1 MQQQPTHPNPRLQPK
16 YKIVCSKDDVILK
29 RESHPPDSANSG
41 PGPSKNTFII
51 DFEINN
57 SRIDLERFCNFNIF
71 KLMFELNREDAIQDL
86 HMTDHD
92 DVNHIKDMLLIFKRK
107 GGDIGIK
114 QKYMSVCLTLN
125 TTTTKTTTTTTSE
138 YYDPESESASNFIFE
153 CVDLDPMQQP
163 PNPHDIGVVDLSHA
177 ERICDIG
184 AVFCMS
190 LLGRTRIRVQFMFSV
205 PAPTKQQPSYIENS
219 LGMVMKK
226 ILSRVKTFIEQM

>member
-1 MQQQPTHPNPRLQPK
+1 MHSPQQSR
-16 YKIVCSKDDVILK
+16 YKILCSKNDVILK
-29 RESHPPDSANSG
+29 RELQNDNNNNNNNNNNNTAS
-41 PGPSKNTFII
+41 NTFVI

-86 HMTDHD
+86 CITDRGD
-92 DVNHIKDMLLIFKRK
+92 SDGNINNVKDVLLVFKRK
-107 GGDIGIK
+107 GDDVGIK
-114 QKYMSVCLTLN
+114 QKYMNLRLTL
-125 TTTTKTTTTTTSE
+125 TTTTAASTSTAT
-138 YYDPESESASNFIFE
+138 SAFASNFVFE
-153 CVDLDPMQQP
+153 CVDAELDAG
-163 PNPHDIGVVDLSHA
+163 NGTGIDLSRA

-190 LLGRTRIRVQFMFSV
+190 LLDRNRLRMQFMFSV
-205 PAPTKQQPSYIENS
+205 PTSPATKRQPSYIENS

>member
-1 MQQQPTHPNPRLQPK
+1 MQQQPTRPTPGLQQPK

-29 RESHPPDSANSG
+29 RESHPPDSANS
-41 PGPSKNTFII
+41 GPSKNTFII

-71 KLMFELNREDAIQDL
+71 KLMFELNREDAIQEL

-92 DVNHIKDMLLIFKRK
+92 DVNHIKDMLLIFKRR

-125 TTTTKTTTTTTSE
+125 TTTTTD

-163 PNPHDIGVVDLSHA
+163 PTPRDIGVIDLSHA

-219 LGMVMKK
+219 LGMVLKK

>member
-1 MQQQPTHPNPRLQPK
+1 M
-16 YKIVCSKDDVILK
+16 CSKNDVILK
-29 RESHPPDSANSG
+29 RELQLQNVNVVNANANS
-41 PGPSKNTFII
+41 NTFII

-86 HMTDHD
+86 RITDHGGND
-92 DVNHIKDMLLIFKRK
+92 DGNNDDNVKDMLLIFKRK
-107 GGDIGIK
+107 GDDIGIK
-114 QKYMSVCLTLN
+114 QKYMNLRLTLN
-125 TTTTKTTTTTTSE
+125 TT
-138 YYDPESESASNFIFE
+138 SASTSTSVSNFVFG
-153 CVDLDPMQQP
+153 CVDTEPIY
-163 PNPHDIGVVDLSHA
+163 NSSDIGTDLSRA

-190 LLGRTRIRVQFMFSV
+190 LLDRNRLRIQFMFSV
-205 PAPTKQQPSYIENS
+205 PAPAKQQPSYIENS

>member
-1 MQQQPTHPNPRLQPK
+1 MSNPQ
-16 YKIVCSKDDVILK
+16 YKILCSKNDVVLK
-29 RESHPPDSANSG
+29 RELQIASANNNS
-41 PGPSKNTFII
+41 NTFVI

-86 HMTDHD
+86 RMTDRGD
-92 DVNHIKDMLLIFKRK
+92 SDGNCNCDNVKDMLLIFKRK
-107 GGDIGIK
+107 GGDIGIN
-114 QKYMSVCLTLN
+114 QKYMNLRLTLH
-125 TTTTKTTTTTTSE
+125 TTATSAF
-138 YYDPESESASNFIFE
+138 ASNFVFE
-153 CVDLDPMQQP
+153 CVDAELDA
-163 PNPHDIGVVDLSHA
+163 DIGLDLDLDLSRV

-190 LLGRTRIRVQFMFSV
+190 LLDCSRLRIQFMFSIPTA
-205 PAPTKQQPSYIENS
+205 PATKQQPSYIENS